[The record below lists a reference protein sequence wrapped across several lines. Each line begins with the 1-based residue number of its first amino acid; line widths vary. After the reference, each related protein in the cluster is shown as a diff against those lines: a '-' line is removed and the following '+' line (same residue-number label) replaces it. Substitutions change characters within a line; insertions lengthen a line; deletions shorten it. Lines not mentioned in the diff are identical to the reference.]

1 MLDAARMWGEVQNN
15 LSNTHRLLKKFIR
28 LAQHALTLRN
38 VFAFLVMAFY
48 RGGTPLLAVQHACVE
63 IRTIYH
69 STTQLYHI
77 ICTIVCRLLHGCGAV
92 DRPLSATPHMH
103 RVHSQSKW

>member
-1 MLDAARMWGEVQNN
+1 MPAECGGEPQNDVSDA
-15 LSNTHRLLKKFIR
+15 HRLLKQFIR
-28 LAQHALTLRN
+28 LAQGALTLRN
-38 VFAFLVMAFY
+38 ALALLIMASV